1 MEIHHMKTFPQEL
14 HKTLP
19 SNPKLP
25 LHRTNKL
32 TVGLSVTGLIV
43 GLSVSPAVGLP
54 VGLSV
59 IHPLVA
65 SATLTPAL
73 CAEHSFGYVIPSQPH
88 TGELI
93 AWHVSGSGS
102 HVPVDPTHSPG
113 GRRQIVLKP
122 AHTGLDD

>member
-1 MEIHHMKTFPQEL
+1 MNVSTRINCPIIPQSQ
-14 HKTLP
+14 T
-19 SNPKLP
+19 P
-25 LHRTNKL
+25 LSQNKKKL

-43 GLSVSPAVGLP
+43 GLSVSPSVGLP

-65 SATLTPAL
+65 SATLIPAL

-102 HVPVDPTHSPG
+102 HVPVDPTHSPA
-113 GRRQIVLKP
+113 GRRQKVLKP